1 MLKEIDPLKDL
12 FNEKRTRRTSAEII
26 CDILLAAQSG
36 ERKTRIMFKCNL
48 NPAVMQK
55 YLGFLIKRGLIKQN
69 GKEYVTTIEGTKFI
83 NCLEKITELKQRMGQ
98 VEEELSG
105 LLAVSKIKGKNSA

>member
-12 FNEKRTRRTSAEII
+12 FNGKRSRRTSAEII
-26 CDILLAAQSG
+26 CDILSAAQSG

-55 YLGFLIKRGLIKQN
+55 YLNFLIKRGLIKKS
-69 GKEYVTTIEGTKFI
+69 GKEYTTTVEGAKFI
-83 NCLEKITELKQRMGQ
+83 NCLEELAELKQRMGQ
-98 VEEELSG
+98 VEEKLSG
-105 LLAVSKIKGKNSA
+105 LLAISRVKE